1 MERAQ
6 NLDSEVQGLHFAQPH
21 LSQETSNESLN
32 LSNPQFLDLQSE
44 EVNLSFYVHMFL
56 VRLK

>member
-1 MERAQ
+1 MEGAQ

-21 LSQETSNESLN
+21 LSPETSNESLN

-44 EVNLSFYVHMFL
+44 EVNLSYYVHMFL